1 MRPLTPNST
10 VSAMSIKRPGL
21 LLYIAVLLLAAAAA
35 VLRPASPEG
44 LFRTD
49 IYGMVPG
56 LPDPAEEEFTKRIA
70 GEAVFLLEG
79 TDLRAVLGKA
89 RELRS
94 LVTRGGSVGI
104 RLISPSESAAFVFA
118 RRYSYAPPPEI
129 EREGLAR
136 YILEILYSPFS
147 AVSAGEIKK
156 DPLFAARSAAARLS
170 SDWEA
175 SDDGIPY
182 RKSGE
187 RYAVL
192 LEGSG
197 TGKGTAPSLGEL
209 YGFRDSAAQ
218 DSVAVSFTG
227 AMFFAERYA
236 ERSKRD
242 VGVIA
247 TGSMIIVLLLQMYIF
262 RRIVPVIHTLIALS
276 ISIGAGIAAVILVSG
291 SVHVMTLAL
300 SSCLVGICF
309 DYVLHSMLYFR
320 RAGNGGAGKLPKVL
334 VRSLAESLITSII
347 AYSAMLLTDLRVLRE
362 LMLFAI
368 TALSAVFFYALLV
381 IPAVRFPVPQDEG
394 RPPVPAVPRALG
406 LSVPLLAAA
415 LGLVLAPFV
424 SFNDDVAAMQKADPE
439 LMAMHEHIE
448 ETVSGGKRAKW
459 FVMPVSGC
467 ERLAGEPGADE
478 LRSVILPCAAV
489 PSDETQLQNIR
500 KWKSFLPALAD
511 AYREAGMEVSPED
524 AGLQAAEPFTAEEF
538 PGGISR
544 FFFGDEVLVRS
555 GDGGEALLR
564 KISSVPGARPVDSRA
579 HWSEAFRTYREG
591 LLMALGAAFLLSL
604 VPAFIIMRRRMLRG
618 YVIPMLAGLG
628 LALAA
633 GLASGYFSLFT
644 VLALFMVLGLG
655 ADYCIFLHNSPGDGG
670 VLRSVGAS
678 WLTTE
683 ISFGLLAF
691 SGTAVLSS
699 YGLVLAAGLA
709 GVALS
714 AVLAFAGR
722 RDGAS
727 DTHLD

>member
-1 MRPLTPNST
+1 
-10 VSAMSIKRPGL
+10 MSIKRPGL

-604 VPAFIIMRRRMLRG
+604 VPAFIIMRRRMLTG